1 LPEPETWGLGIDDGP
16 NCTNSLFYDFLKE
29 NNQKASLYYIGSNVY
44 NWPQQARRGIED
56 GHQVCVHTW
65 SHPAMTSRTN
75 SQAFAELYYTRL
87 VIQKILGRT
96 PLCWRPPY
104 GDVDNRI
111 RFIASKL
118 NLTLHLWSDD
128 TFDWQV
134 GQNNVTVQDVTA
146 NYEKVYAKAQN
157 GTYTTHGPMV
167 LNHEVNNYTMTEII
181 AQYPA
186 MKQNFKHI
194 VPIATGL
201 NVTQPYAEPE
211 IIYPTFEE
219 YIGGEIQEAVVSNGV
234 TVTQTSP
241 STSKTSGKSSTGSSG
256 ASNSNAAAS
265 VLVSSSTVLAG
276 VFAALLL

>member
-1 LPEPETWGLGIDDGP
+1 
-16 NCTNSLFYDFLKE
+16 
-29 NNQKASLYYIGSNVY
+29 
-44 NWPQQARRGIED
+44 
-56 GHQVCVHTW
+56 
-65 SHPAMTSRTN
+65 
-75 SQAFAELYYTRL
+75 
-87 VIQKILGRT
+87 
-96 PLCWRPPY
+96 
-104 GDVDNRI
+104 
-111 RFIASKL
+111 
-118 NLTLHLWSDD
+118 
-128 TFDWQV
+128 
-134 GQNNVTVQDVTA
+134 
-146 NYEKVYAKAQN
+146 
-157 GTYTTHGPMV
+157 
-167 LNHEVNNYTMTEII
+167 MTEII